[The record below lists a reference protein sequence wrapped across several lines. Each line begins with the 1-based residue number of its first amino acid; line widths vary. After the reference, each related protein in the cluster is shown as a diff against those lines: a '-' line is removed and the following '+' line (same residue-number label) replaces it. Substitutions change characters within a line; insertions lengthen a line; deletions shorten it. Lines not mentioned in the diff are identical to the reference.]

1 MSFVLRIEEFPRLGN
16 TVSSVFNIKEK
27 LKIQNFQEKKHYKDT
42 ILNSVIILKVFS
54 YLESPWYLKALSKM
68 SFLVISGISFF
79 KLWEK
84 RQNNMTKFE
93 VCFVYNMYHDLNFK
107 TNLSCQWED
116 TKYYNSLIESYFFK
130 IDYNCVKRYDNFVN
144 KLVYSALK
152 CKLPI
157 EILTTKDFINFIQE
171 QREDIILI
179 ILEKF
184 RLFCMKDIYKI
195 NDFLLQDRMR
205 SIIDEIVFESVNT
218 INKCGM
224 YSDNSCYN
232 TYGDLGMKTLKIYKE
247 HEYTIRFPRLDK
259 AILEIDDDFY
269 LYNDEYDKFIEDLY
283 EDYDHID
290 YSQDY

>member
-144 KLVYSALK
+144 KLVYSALN

-184 RLFCMKDIYKI
+184 RLFCMKNIYEI
-195 NDFLLQDRMR
+195 NDFYLQNKMR
-205 SIIDEIVFESVNT
+205 SIIGEIMSESLT
-218 INKCGM
+218 TLIRCGM
-224 YSDNSCYN
+224 YCDNPCYN
-232 TYGDLGMKTLKIYKE
+232 TCGDLEMKTLKIYKGCE
-247 HEYTIRFPRLDK
+247 KTINFPRLDDG
-259 AILEIDDDFY
+259 ILEIDDDFY
-269 LYNDEYDKFIEDLY
+269 LYMEEREIFIEDTD
-283 EDYDHID
+283 EDYDYIN
-290 YSQDY
+290 YYQDY